1 MSDGDNLSASTGHED
16 QEPAVAPDFH
26 ERSPIRRSSNAGNAL
41 AGLMSLVRKVVDRA
55 IQDKANQEG
64 GDKFG

>member
-1 MSDGDNLSASTGHED
+1 MSDGDNLSASAGHEH
-16 QEPAVAPDFH
+16 QEPAVEPDYR
-26 ERSPIRRSSNAGNAL
+26 ERSPIRGSSNAGDAL
-41 AGLMSLVRKVVDRA
+41 AGLTSLVRKVVDRA